1 MNAEISQVQRQII
14 GLYSKQLMYL
24 RGKPRQFLNDL
35 QHEARE
41 LMKVPKADEF
51 SLHVAA
57 CINDACC
64 AILLDPEFNSG
75 VARMMT
81 PLAPAKGG
89 GL

>member
-57 CINDACC
+57 CIK
-64 AILLDPEFNSG
+64 
-75 VARMMT
+75 MT
-81 PLAPAKGG
+81 PAAPSCWIPSLTAGWPG
-89 GL
+89 